1 MLNNVLSLK
10 PHMFLLLVFS
20 EGSNPNANPNPT
32 PNPNQLQFLCYPGFN
47 LAWFVHEM
55 NEIGCKDPH

>member
-20 EGSNPNANPNPT
+20 ERSNPHPNPNPT
-32 PNPNQLQFLCYPGFN
+32 PNPSQVQYAIQDLT
-47 LAWFVHEM
+47 
-55 NEIGCKDPH
+55 

>member
-1 MLNNVLSLK
+1 
-10 PHMFLLLVFS
+10 MFLLLVFS